1 MDVPVAST
9 VRGVP
14 TVRLKRPFSPD
25 MQRTQNE
32 YLWIAKSLGKLL
44 ILPTFAFH
52 TSLPAD

>member
-14 TVRLKRPFSPD
+14 TVRLKRPFSPG

-32 YLWIAKSLGKLL
+32 YLWIAKSLGKPL

>member
-14 TVRLKRPFSPD
+14 TVRLKRPFSPG

-32 YLWIAKSLGKLL
+32 YLWTAKSLGKPL